1 MTTDARKKPGPPKK
15 RPVRAHEVCGAKY
28 LRTIRKHIMP
38 LHDDRASPNRK
49 LHFDEYV
56 AFDLMH
62 FFNPLLDSARAL
74 QQASTLR
81 RVQER
86 FGVPRFSLGS
96 FSEAGGR
103 FHPERLERVI
113 AELVESVHDLGM
125 HRQLSALQK
134 HLTAVDSTIMRG
146 VASMLW
152 ALWRTEDERA
162 FKVHLEYEILKG
174 VPRRATLTD
183 GQAGDAKNLRD
194 NLSAGRLYVI
204 DRGYQ
209 DYGLFAAILDRGSS
223 FVARLH
229 GNAVYEVI
237 SERPIGPEARRA
249 GVTQDLIV
257 HLGCAASPE
266 VRDRELRIVEVRV
279 PNTDALLGRRPR
291 RLPVDRKTKALRAQR
306 TETVLLLVT
315 DLLDLPAELI
325 ALIYRSRWQIE
336 LFFRW
341 FKCILGADHLLSQ
354 NKNGLTIMVY
364 CAMIASLLIVLW
376 TGHKPSKR
384 TREMLCH
391 YFAGWVEDDEWAAYL
406 GRLRAAVA

>member
-1 MTTDARKKPGPPKK
+1 M
-15 RPVRAHEVCGAKY
+15 RAHEVCGAKY
-28 LRTIRKHIMP
+28 LRRIRKHILP
-38 LHDDRASPNRK
+38 LHDDRPSANRT

-56 AFDLMH
+56 AFGLMH

-74 QQASTLR
+74 QQVSTLR

-86 FGVPRFSLGS
+86 FDVPRFSLGS

-103 FHPERLERVI
+103 FHCERLEPVI
-113 AELVESVHDLGM
+113 AELVGQATDLGM
-125 HRQLSALQK
+125 HRQLVTIEK
-134 HLTAVDSTIMRG
+134 RLTAVDSTIIRG
-146 VASMLW
+146 VASMFW

-174 VPRRATLTD
+174 IPRRASLSD

-194 NLSAGRLYVI
+194 NLSADRLYVL

-209 DYGLFAAILDRGSS
+209 DYGLFAAILDLESS

-229 GNAVYEVI
+229 SNAVYEVI
-237 SERPIGPEARRA
+237 TERPISPEARKA
-249 GVTQDLIV
+249 GGTKDLIV

-291 RLPVDRKTKALRAQR
+291 RLPVDRKTKARRAQR
-306 TETVLLLVT
+306 TETILLLAT
-315 DLLDLPAELI
+315 DLLDLPAELV
-325 ALIYRSRWQIE
+325 ALIYRCRWQIE

-341 FKCILGADHLLSQ
+341 FKCILKADHLLSQ
-354 NKNGLTIMVY
+354 NKNGLTILVY

-376 TGHKPSKR
+376 TGRKPTKR

-391 YFAGWVEDDEWAAYL
+391 YFAGWVEDDEWTAYL
-406 GRLRAAVA
+406 GRLGGAVA